1 MKKVTSAAQKLKEL
15 VYRTAPSII
24 REQLEEY
31 LRCLKEGTKVEL
43 LTCSALTVIIDCLF
57 LPYLYIATP
66 SQLGSVPPLQ
76 EGAQAMPCSHHLATR
91 RGAGYALLPPPSYKK
106 GL

>member
-15 VYRTAPSII
+15 VHRTAPSII

-43 LTCSALTVIIDCLF
+43 LTCSALTVILDYSF

-66 SQLGSVPPLQ
+66 SQLGSVPLLQ
-76 EGAQAMPCSHHLATR
+76 EGAQAMPCSHHLA
-91 RGAGYALLPPPSYKK
+91 LVCF
-106 GL
+106 

>member
-15 VYRTAPSII
+15 VHRTAPSII

-43 LTCSALTVIIDCLF
+43 LTCSALTVIIDYLF

-66 SQLGSVPPLQ
+66 SQLGGCTP
-76 EGAQAMPCSHHLATR
+76 ATR

-106 GL
+106 GRKLCLSPTT